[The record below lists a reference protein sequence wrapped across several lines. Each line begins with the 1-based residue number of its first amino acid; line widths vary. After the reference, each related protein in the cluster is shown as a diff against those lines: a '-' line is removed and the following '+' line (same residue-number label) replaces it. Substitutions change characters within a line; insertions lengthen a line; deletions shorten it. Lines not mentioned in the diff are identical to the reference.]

1 MLVREV
7 MTSPAI
13 TVREDATIR
22 HAARVLDAHSVTAVP
37 VVNAGGHVV
46 GVISEADLV
55 RDMLLPDSRRHMETP
70 PASDSQRPRLVN
82 EVMTRMPVTVSSG
95 DDLEDAVE
103 LMTSTTVK
111 ALPVVDHGRL
121 MGMLSRRDVLRV
133 LARADEAIETE
144 ITELFRAD
152 GTDWVATADDGLVE
166 ITGPRDA
173 PERRVAEVLA
183 RSVAGVTGVRFLA
196 EAGRSARRS

>member
-22 HAARVLDAHSVTAVP
+22 EAARVLDAHSVTAVP
-37 VVNAGGHVV
+37 VVDGGDHVV
-46 GVISEADLV
+46 GVVSEADLV

-70 PASDSQRPRLVN
+70 PASESRPPRLVS

-111 ALPVVDHGRL
+111 SLPVIDHGRL
-121 MGMLSRRDVLRV
+121 QGMLSRRDVLRV
-133 LARADEAIETE
+133 LARADHVIEADVN
-144 ITELFRAD
+144 ELFRAD
-152 GTDWVATADDGLVE
+152 EMDWVATVDDGVVE
-166 ITGPRDA
+166 VTGPRDG

-196 EAGRSARRS
+196 DAGRSARRP